1 MLRIK
6 EQKHIPPLAVILTA
20 VLCLSLSACRASE
33 PAVQQPVGDTV
44 QNITAGGSLPDL
56 EELKSYGSLSSLDL
70 GTLEPDPAYLEQV
83 WALYPDCD
91 IRFQVKIGGEIY
103 PSDAVT
109 VVSGNMSAEDVGK
122 LYVLKSLQTVD
133 ARGSGCVEELKKFA

>member
-6 EQKHIPPLAVILTA
+6 VQNHIPVLAFILTA
-20 VLCLSLSACRASE
+20 VLCLSLAACQASE
-33 PAVQQPVGDTV
+33 PAVQPEGNNVH
-44 QNITAGGSLPDL
+44 NITSGDSLPDL